1 MYKGYLENQIVHLVW
16 ESPFLL
22 VLLIDKYSYSNV
34 WQIEEQKIL
43 SEDVDWTS
51 LKVKTS
57 CG

>member
-16 ESPFLL
+16 ERPFLL
-22 VLLIDKYSYSNV
+22 VLLIDKYSYSNF
-34 WQIEEQKIL
+34 WQME
-43 SEDVDWTS
+43 EDVGWTS